1 MRLPISSYLT
11 PWSGLN
17 MPGYAQAVVQ
27 SSLVLSWL
35 EVRRGGGVDIWSILG
50 YIVELCYLY
59 NINVLFI
66 QYLHDL

>member
-1 MRLPISSYLT
+1 
-11 PWSGLN
+11 